1 MRSTRSIVL
10 GGIAAVSA
18 AALVLGGT
26 VAASA
31 HGSGDRGRG
40 EGRQGGPLASLVES
54 GTISQDEA
62 TAIREALTANHETN
76 RAAKQ
81 AERDATMNEVLAG
94 LVADGTLTQAQ
105 ADAIAAADRGGMRDL
120 IASGT
125 VDRDDLQAVRNAMR
139 EAHQAGRE
147 ARQAERVS
155 EHAAALSNLVSDGTL
170 TQSQADA
177 VASALE
183 TAKANRWEGKRGEG
197 MRGEGMRGAM
207 KGARA

>member
-1 MRSTRSIVL
+1 MRSTRTIVL
-10 GGIAAVSA
+10 GGAAAVSA
-18 AALVLGGT
+18 AALVLGGA

-31 HGSGDRGRG
+31 HGSEDRKRG
-40 EGRQGGPLASLVES
+40 EGRHSGPLASLVQA

-62 TAIREALTANHETN
+62 TAIRQALKATHDGD
-76 RAAKQ
+76 RAARQ

-94 LVADGTLTQAQ
+94 LVAGGTLTQAQ

-125 VDRDDLQAVRNAMR
+125 VDRDDLQAVKGAMRQAHESDR
-139 EAHQAGRE
+139 EAHQAERADERE
-147 ARQAERVS
+147 
-155 EHAAALSNLVSDGTL
+155 AALSKLVSEGTL

-177 VASALE
+177 VSSALQ
-183 TAKANRWEGKRGEG
+183 TAKANRWKGMRGEG
-197 MRGEGMRGAM
+197 KRGEGMRGAM